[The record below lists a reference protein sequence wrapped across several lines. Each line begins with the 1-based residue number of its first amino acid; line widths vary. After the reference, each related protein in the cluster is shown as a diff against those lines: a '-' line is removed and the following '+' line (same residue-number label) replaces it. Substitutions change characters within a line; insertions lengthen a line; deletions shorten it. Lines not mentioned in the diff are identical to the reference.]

1 MLGNQGIKNRGS
13 PAIPWTAR
21 LPRWSEWRD
30 LNPRPHGPEPCALPT
45 ALHPDSFCIIAGFS
59 RPVKCRPA
67 VRRRTPGRS
76 NQLHRGR
83 EQRQDMRMHRFL
95 KKPEQAHIACSGVPC
110 VEEREAGIGWGSA
123 RRGGAFAPYERFAAG
138 KTSAQ
143 GEFISPEHLK
153 SNEWRTPSAAKTQK
167 ERHTSRRVFLFAMRC
182 RKRYSPKVKAAR
194 RAARQLRAQ
203 QSTRKGHAT
212 SVKLH
217 RVAAMSLTDARRV
230 AVGKE
235 EQRRECALTFEKSR
249 SKRYTACSDVEYRNT
264 IDANWAKDEDSA
276 FTNLYLDL
284 QLIPTR
290 RFRLAQP
297 KDPKGV

>member
-1 MLGNQGIKNRGS
+1 
-13 PAIPWTAR
+13 
-21 LPRWSEWRD
+21 
-30 LNPRPHGPEPCALPT
+30 
-45 ALHPDSFCIIAGFS
+45 
-59 RPVKCRPA
+59 
-67 VRRRTPGRS
+67 
-76 NQLHRGR
+76 
-83 EQRQDMRMHRFL
+83 
-95 KKPEQAHIACSGVPC
+95 
-110 VEEREAGIGWGSA
+110 
-123 RRGGAFAPYERFAAG
+123 
-138 KTSAQ
+138 
-143 GEFISPEHLK
+143 
-153 SNEWRTPSAAKTQK
+153 
-167 ERHTSRRVFLFAMRC
+167 MRC

-194 RAARQLRAQ
+194 RAARQLRVQ